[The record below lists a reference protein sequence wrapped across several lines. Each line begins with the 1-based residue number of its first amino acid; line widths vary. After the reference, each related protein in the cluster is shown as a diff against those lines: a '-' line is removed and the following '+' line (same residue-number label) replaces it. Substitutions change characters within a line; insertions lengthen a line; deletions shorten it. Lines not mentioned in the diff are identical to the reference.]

1 MLFRFFFRVCVVFSV
16 AAFCANALPTSFS
29 RKLEDV
35 RINLHPTIS
44 AAQDEGTHGVIP
56 LRAMQRTDEEEAAYF
71 DILDEHHDLLDQGQ
85 TYNHRKQNKTER
97 EKEREVKETGTVTQ
111 GRVVRYQH

>member
-44 AAQDEGTHGVIP
+44 AAQDAGTHGVIP

-85 TYNHRKQNKTER
+85 NTNKENERER
-97 EKEREVKETGTVTQ
+97 EKEMKEAGITTQ
-111 GRVVRYQH
+111 GRVVKYIH